1 MIVTYIYI
9 YIVYMIV
16 HIESDVLMN
25 NYRSNYI
32 IKLKIRQ
39 VVCVFS
45 NPLNR
50 KGRLYYLK

>member
-1 MIVTYIYI
+1 MIVTYI

-16 HIESDVLMN
+16 HIESNVLMS